1 MTHQCGGYA
10 VYLCN
15 VFVVSAIQ
23 ISKGTFL
30 CVPRRVL
37 SVATCIRI
45 DLCPVGS
52 SRKPEVAGPALIVRN
67 LFFGAS
73 SSLRCIYNYIWC
85 SVFLFK
91 YVFV

>member
-10 VYLCN
+10 VYVCN
-15 VFVVSAIQ
+15 VFVESAIE
-23 ISKGTFL
+23 ISRDTFL
-30 CVPRRVL
+30 LLPHRVL
-37 SVATCIRI
+37 SVATCIGI
-45 DLCPVGS
+45 DLCTVGT
-52 SRKPEVAGPALIVRN
+52 SRKPKVARPALIVRN

-73 SSLRCIYNYIWC
+73 SSPHCIYNCIRC